1 MKRCSTSLIEKC
13 KTKLE
18 WNITLHQTEWPSSKN
33 SQTVN
38 AGEGVQRRETSY
50 TVGGNV
56 NWCSHYGEQYVLNH
70 FICVQLFV
78 TLWTVARQA
87 PLSMGFSRQEYWSGL
102 ACPPPGDLPDPGLL
116 CLLHRQAGS
125 LPLAPPGKPSFSTRL
140 CNCPSTHLYWDL
152 YFFTWLWVT
161 SNVLSFQF
169 ARFTLAFLAG
179 HV

>member
-1 MKRCSTSLIEKC
+1 MHECLRA
-13 KTKLE
+13 KLF
-18 WNITLHQTEWPSSKN
+18 
-33 SQTVN
+33 
-38 AGEGVQRRETSY
+38 
-50 TVGGNV
+50 
-56 NWCSHYGEQYVLNH
+56 SHVR
-70 FICVQLFV
+70 LFE

-87 PLSMGFSRQEYWSGL
+87 PLSRGFSRQECWSGL

-140 CNCPSTHLYWDL
+140 CNCPCTHLYWDL

-179 HV
+179 HVTSSIFIWEYLDFSFFFFFCRIIRLVGT